1 MALIVEKKKTYVFLG
16 VDVKPNGKG
25 CYTMTQEGLVKKVLK
40 TTGMEGSNRK
50 TTFANATFLGIDE
63 HEKLYKENW
72 NYASVIGMLLYLSS
86 KTRQDIQFSV
96 HQCARFIHNPRS
108 RKCY

>member
-1 MALIVEKKKTYVFLG
+1 LIVEKEDAHALLG

-25 CYTMTQEGLVKKVLK
+25 SYTMTQEGLIKKVLK
-40 TTGMEGSNRK
+40 TTAMEGSNRK
-50 TTFANATFLGIDE
+50 TTPANATPLGIDE
-63 HEKLYKENW
+63 HGKLYKEDW

-86 KTRQDIQFSV
+86 NTRRDIQFAV

-108 RKCY
+108 CRCH